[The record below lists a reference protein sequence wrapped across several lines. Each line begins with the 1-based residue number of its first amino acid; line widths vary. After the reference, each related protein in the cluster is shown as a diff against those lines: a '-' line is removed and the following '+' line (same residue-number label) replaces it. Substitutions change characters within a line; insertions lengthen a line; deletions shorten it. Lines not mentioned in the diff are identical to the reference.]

1 VSLVRTPHAP
11 SLSIVSPSQNHV
23 NRLIDGL
30 NIGLSGHPAT
40 HHLRLV
46 LPACARKL
54 ALQRRV
60 GHHGY
65 RRRHV
70 QGVVVG
76 NRLNVAKMVTE
87 VSVGPFGQA
96 VRLQADQ
103 RTICS
108 DNIAFHTSRISLELC
123 QLIWSEN
130 NSNRSTISEFA
141 VHIPRSLGAGGAF
154 FGPVISSVDTNG
166 THQQVRCT
174 RAEDLG
180 MVTMDLS
187 GICGWSPTR
196 ARTRLVWQQRRR
208 EQIPR
213 GNTDNTEEKD
223 PKGRPPERT

>member
-1 VSLVRTPHAP
+1 M
-11 SLSIVSPSQNHV
+11 
-23 NRLIDGL
+23 
-30 NIGLSGHPAT
+30 
-40 HHLRLV
+40 RLV

-96 VRLQADQ
+96 VRLHADQ

-130 NSNRSTISEFA
+130 SSNRSTISVFA

-166 THQQVRCT
+166 THQKVRCT

-196 ARTRLVWQQRRR
+196 ARTRLGRGVLVSPNSSMATQFGSPWRGASGPLHTHGCSGDGHHRSLWHLR
-208 EQIPR
+208 VVANPR
-213 GNTDNTEEKD
+213 THAVGAGWTCVAQ
-223 PKGRPPERT
+223 